1 MANSERREL
10 IRLLK
15 DNGWTMLRQRG
26 GHCQFVH
33 PNRPDKITVPYKIKK
48 NIELSVK
55 RQMRDGA
62 TPHKLGE

>member
-15 DNGWTMLRQRG
+15 EDGWTMLKQKG

-33 PNRPDKITVPYKIKK
+33 PTKPGKITVPYRIKK

-55 RQMRDGA
+55 RQIERG
-62 TPHKLGE
+62 KI